1 MRDLARQNLITRKK
15 HILSIP
21 AFKFISIAVLVVV
34 ILVVAKNVTS
44 GGGIVTSAD
53 SAVHDAPN
61 NLTPVSLESSTLDI
75 SDSGV
80 QLDSDSI
87 TLTAVSGLGGSGNAR
102 RTFGGGSFSL
112 SVSAT
117 LPDPKGNKYQVWI
130 TNGTNIK
137 DAGFMT
143 GSKTSWSLTFRDNKN
158 YSNYREIWITQE
170 ITTEDAKP
178 ETHRLEGNF

>member
-1 MRDLARQNLITRKK
+1 MRDLARQNLITRKR
-15 HILSIP
+15 HLLSVP
-21 AFKFISIAVLVVV
+21 AFKFIFTAIVVV
-34 ILVVAKNVTS
+34 GVLFLIKNVTS
-44 GGGIVTSAD
+44 GGGVSSGD
-53 SAVHDAPN
+53 SAVYDAPK
-61 NLTPVSLESSTLDI
+61 NLTPVSLESSSLDI

-80 QLDSDSI
+80 QLDSDAI
-87 TLTAVSGLGGSGNAR
+87 TLSAVSNLGGSGNAR

-137 DAGFMT
+137 DAGFMS
-143 GSKTSWSLTFRDNKN
+143 GSKTSWSLTFRDSKN
-158 YSNYREIWITQE
+158 YSTYNEIWVTQE